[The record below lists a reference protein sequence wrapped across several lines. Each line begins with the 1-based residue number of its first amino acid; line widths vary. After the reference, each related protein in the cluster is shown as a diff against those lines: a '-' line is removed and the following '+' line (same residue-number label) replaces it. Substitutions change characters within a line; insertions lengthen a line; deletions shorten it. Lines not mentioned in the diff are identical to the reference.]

1 MKITKPA
8 ISLIMIIG
16 LAMLFSGPVLAG
28 DIQNSKLLPAER
40 VTVFEDGKKIAS
52 YTKEM
57 PVPEGLELRTE
68 GKSAIKLDD
77 ISLVAED
84 QSRFS
89 IDYRN
94 NARVID
100 VKQGTVYFGASDATG
115 TLVFLTPK
123 GGAMSDQILLN
134 ASSDSRMLEGY
145 VKVTEE
151 SSEVGVLQG
160 GSMKLVTRDDQRMI
174 KPGQSLMLA
183 QADIGTNPAAAQ
195 GTSSRRGL
203 AAWWSSLSGAG
214 KIGSVV
220 AGGTMVGITAAGINA
235 AADDDDDASPST
247 P

>member
-1 MKITKPA
+1 MKSTKPTV
-8 ISLIMIIG
+8 SLIIIIG
-16 LAMLFSGPVLAG
+16 LAMLFSGPVRAG
-28 DIQNSKLLPAER
+28 DIQNSKLLPADR

-68 GKSAIKLDD
+68 GKCAIKLDD

-100 VKQGTVYFGASDATG
+100 VQQGKVYFGASEATG

-134 ASSDSRMLEGY
+134 TSSASPMLEGY

-160 GSMKLVTRDDQRMI
+160 GSMKLATRDDQRMI

-183 QADIGTNPAAAQ
+183 QANIGTNPAAQ
-195 GTSSRRGL
+195 GEARRQGL
-203 AAWWSSLSGAG
+203 GAWWSSLSGAG

-220 AGGTMVGITAAGINA
+220 AGGSMVGITAAGINA
-235 AADDDDDASPST
+235 ATDDDDDASPST